1 MQLLL
6 VLFLPWTMIHMSFDQ
21 DVAIL
26 DKGTEV
32 LGPLQRCD
40 APFRSTSYCL
50 VHEPI
55 GGLSWYCFSSVDVT

>member
-1 MQLLL
+1 
-6 VLFLPWTMIHMSFDQ
+6 MSFDQ

-32 LGPLQRCD
+32 LGPFQRCN
-40 APFRSTSYCL
+40 APLRCSNYCL